1 MKHLSERRDPRGLHD
16 RAISAAMTL
25 VLDQRRQPPTIADI
39 AEAVDEPVERV
50 RALFTDERTLLV
62 ASVEQALVV
71 LIDSCT
77 RAVVRVDPDDP
88 VAQFLSLGDT
98 YLDWACRY
106 PAQFRLLQ
114 DCDLTNARHEP
125 ILRRYTDSI
134 ADLTLRML
142 ARARDTGRLHPREDI
157 AMLALSARCY
167 VVGLARLVLDGRL
180 KDWTEERDSLT
191 TAKHLT
197 HDFVHRMARS
207 SQPHM
212 AGM

>member
-50 RALFTDERTLLV
+50 RALFADERALLV

-98 YLDWACRY
+98 
-106 PAQFRLLQ
+106 
-114 DCDLTNARHEP
+114 
-125 ILRRYTDSI
+125 
-134 ADLTLRML
+134 
-142 ARARDTGRLHPREDI
+142 
-157 AMLALSARCY
+157 
-167 VVGLARLVLDGRL
+167 
-180 KDWTEERDSLT
+180 
-191 TAKHLT
+191 
-197 HDFVHRMARS
+197 
-207 SQPHM
+207 
-212 AGM
+212 

>member
-1 MKHLSERRDPRGLHD
+1 MNQLSAHRDPRGLHD

-25 VLDQRRQPPTIADI
+25 VQNQRRTPPALFDV
-39 AEAVDEPVERV
+39 ALAVDEPVEKV
-50 RALFTDERTLLV
+50 HAIFSDERALLV
-62 ASVEQALVV
+62 ASVEQALIV
-71 LIDSCT
+71 LIDNCT
-77 RAVVRVDPDDP
+77 RAVVQVDPDDP

-98 YLDWACRY
+98 YLDWACQY

-114 DCDLTNARHEP
+114 DCPLTNARNEP
-125 ILRRYTDSI
+125 VLRRYTDSI

-142 ARARDTGRLHPREDI
+142 TRARDGGRLHPREDI
-157 AMLALSARCY
+157 GMLALSARCY

-180 KDWTEERDSLT
+180 KDWSEDRDSLT

-197 HDFVHRMARS
+197 HDFVRRMARS

-212 AGM
+212 ASM